1 MSLSVSHSPR
11 VTVDASR
18 VENNAV
24 SPATPH
30 TPSQHHVESTF
41 FNNEV
46 MNPAAALTKLF
57 DMLDMVF
64 RAMREMISMKRPA
77 FEVWAEP
84 GKQPAA
90 PVPASV
96 PSHTPSQPANVVPQD
111 VAKPNKGYVPATQ
124 THPHSVKPDDGRSA
138 VVRYPY
144 EIPPFSP
151 HPEVE
156 PFDVQQ
162 PERAVINDAKANV
175 HLNVNVGRCPCPD
188 TSASPIEHMTTRM
201 APQPGRHFNPAQ
213 RRYVPFDNTTPE
225 RAAVTEPKF
234 EVNPHVQSVTTSHAV
249 PSIAPTAL
257 PHSPTSET
265 TSPGHAGSGVKKTTA
280 RAI

>member
-1 MSLSVSHSPR
+1 MSLSVSHTPR

-18 VENNAV
+18 VEKNTV

-30 TPSQHHVESTF
+30 TPSQHHAESAF

-64 RAMREMISMKRPA
+64 RAMREMMSLKRPA
-77 FEVWAEP
+77 FEVRAEP

-90 PVPASV
+90 PAAAVVPTQ
-96 PSHTPSQPANVVPQD
+96 TPSQPANVVPQEA
-111 VAKPNKGYVPATQ
+111 AKPSKRDVPATQ

-188 TSASPIEHMTTRM
+188 TSAPPIEHMTNRM
-201 APQPGRHFNPAQ
+201 EPQPGRHFSPAQ
-213 RRYVPFDNTTPE
+213 RHYVPIDNTTPE
-225 RAAVTEPKF
+225 RAAVTEPKL
-234 EVNPHVQSVTTSHAV
+234 EVNRHVQSVTTSHAV
-249 PSIAPTAL
+249 PDTAPTAL
-257 PHSPTSET
+257 RHSPTSEI
-265 TSPGHAGSGVKKTTA
+265 TSPGHAGSRPKKTTA
-280 RAI
+280 RAM